1 MNNSDRRLAWSSSPA
16 APAAITNRRVT
27 VGRTAGALTELA
39 RVDRRSP
46 ELGELL
52 RRQSGVVD
60 VRTALRC
67 LAPAALRWRLD
78 SGRWQQPCRGILV
91 AHSGPLSAEQTL
103 WVAVC
108 WAGPGALLAGLT
120 AAQADGLSGPADQR
134 IHLLLPA
141 ARQVRKAH
149 PPFPVIVHRSTLL
162 GPADIH
168 PARRPPRTRL
178 ARSVVD
184 AAAWMAT
191 DDRARAVLAAGV
203 QQRMVR
209 ADDLMA
215 VANRASRLRRRSLIV
230 STLGDI
236 VGGAQALSELDF
248 SRLVRSYGIPEPDR
262 QAVRHDAQGRRR
274 WLDAFWEW
282 ARVIV
287 EIDGFWHMDAATWW
301 KDMWR
306 DNEFTASGYRVL
318 RFPAFA
324 IRCQP
329 DDVARQIREALRLGA
344 GKLAQP

>member
-1 MNNSDRRLAWSSSPA
+1 M
-16 APAAITNRRVT
+16 V
-27 VGRTAGALTELA
+27 TELA
-39 RVDRRSP
+39 REQHPSPELAWVDRRSPELAWVDRRSP

-52 RRQSGVVD
+52 RSQSGVVD
-60 VRTALRC
+60 VRTAQRC

-78 SGRWQQPCRGILV
+78 SGRWQRPCRGILV
-91 AHSGPLSAEQTL
+91 AHSGPLSAEQAL

-120 AAQADGLSGPADQR
+120 AGRLDGLSGFDDR
-134 IHLLLPA
+134 RVHVLLPA
-141 ARQVRKAH
+141 ARRVRKER

-178 ARSVVD
+178 ARSLVD

-209 ADDLMA
+209 ADDLMTA
-215 VANRASRLRRRSLIV
+215 AIRATRLRRRSLIV
-230 STLGDI
+230 ATLGDI

-274 WLDAFWEW
+274 WLDACWEKH
-282 ARVIV
+282 RLIV
-287 EIDGFWHMDAATWW
+287 EIDGCWHMDAATWW
-301 KDMWR
+301 KDMRR
-306 DNEFTASGYRVL
+306 DNEFTAIGYRVL